1 MDVLRAEIAKK
12 RKLLEEQKLVVRIIR
27 KMNKSNKIIII
38 LFVYFRMAKR
48 SISNEENYLKK
59 KEMNMS
65 KNI

>member
-12 RKLLEEQKLVVRIIR
+12 RKLLEEQKLVVRIYR
-27 KMNKSNKIIII
+27 KINKSNKIIFI
-38 LFVYFRMAKR
+38 LFLYFRMVKK

-59 KEMNMS
+59 KEMNTS